1 MQVELLAL
9 TPDPETVIEQAGRT
23 CHMSHDR
30 MKPGSSAKFIRMLVS
45 KGHLS
50 VLEHAYATFRIT
62 GISRAATHQ
71 MVRHRL
77 CSFAQRSQRYVR
89 ERASGVVIPDSVRKN
104 PEAMTV
110 YTGSLEASKQAY
122 EDLLKCGIPKEDARF
137 VMPNAITSD
146 IVLSANFRQLRHII
160 AVRGAREAQWE
171 VRALAIEIL
180 RIIKEHAPNVFF
192 DLGISPGGYV
202 EIHTES
208 TYDG

>member
-30 MKPGSSAKFIRMLVS
+30 MRPDSSAKFIRMLVS
-45 KGHLS
+45 KRHLS

-71 MVRHRL
+71 LVRHRL

-89 ERASGVVIPDSVRKN
+89 EEASDVVIPDSIRDSA
-104 PEAMTV
+104 EALAI
-110 YTGSLEASKQAY
+110 YTGSIEASKQAY
-122 EDLLKCGIPKEDARF
+122 EDLLRCGIPKEDARF
-137 VMPNAITSD
+137 VMPNATTSD
-146 IVLSANFRQLRHII
+146 IVLSANFRQLRHVIMT
-160 AVRGAREAQWE
+160 RGAREAQWE

-180 RIIKEHAPNVFF
+180 HIMTEHAPNVFF
-192 DLGISPGGYV
+192 DLIVSPRGHV
-202 EIHTES
+202 EQTH
-208 TYDG
+208 